1 MYNIAKYIMASEIFR
16 ATLAANL
23 SSLKRGSADL
33 AMLLSSLQ
41 HEKLWDRLI
50 PAKITGYT
58 CKVAVDG
65 RIKHVNS
72 TYDPW
77 KEADKQL
84 LSTLGARRLNDLS
97 TAYYFGAGLGYHL
110 KLLLETLGDRVRVAL
125 YEKDPDWLV
134 LALSLHD
141 FTAEIESGRL
151 RVRLDRVTDNP
162 EPIRLAFNDISWA
175 HPVLWDRYCS
185 YYNGLIRESFTTCE
199 PREKTT
205 VLTVIIYPYSAY
217 LNLSDSV
224 SERFRALGF
233 DVVKRPNIPGEIR
246 SAVLES
252 RPSLIFSMSFSSSLA
267 KLSSELEITY
277 ICWELDK
284 VMNQDYIPCGRYP
297 YSKVFTTY
305 LGDVARFD
313 EAGHEAFYLP
323 AAPDTLLEDDFDLTE
338 DESNKYS
345 CDISFV
351 GSPLLSINNDYLAL
365 LSSIKGAMD
374 RHGLVDEGQRL
385 INAME
390 KSIARQKEFS
400 MKNRYELPGLLRD
413 EIEKAG
419 VTELFTFSI
428 ERLGNIIAKQC
439 CKIQRL
445 GYLMEL
451 APTTVAVYGARDWL
465 DVKADHLLY
474 KGMADFDRE
483 SGMIYRASK
492 INLDITRIY
501 QLDGFSDR
509 VFNIL
514 WAGGFL
520 MMNRTK
526 TIERSFEIGKEL
538 VVFDTPGEMK
548 QLCEHYL
555 NEETE
560 RRDIAQRG
568 RVHVRESH
576 SVAHRV
582 DEMLSRVPDIVN

>member
-1 MYNIAKYIMASEIFR
+1 MASENFR
-16 ATLAANL
+16 STLAANL
-23 SSLKRGSADL
+23 SSLERASASL
-33 AMLLSSLQ
+33 AERLSSVR

-58 CKVAVDG
+58 CKVAIDG
-65 RIKHVNS
+65 RTRHVNS

-77 KEADKQL
+77 TEADKQL
-84 LSTLGARRLNDLS
+84 LSTLDSRRINDLS
-97 TAYYFGAGLGYHL
+97 TAYYFGVGLGYHL
-110 KLLLETLGDRVRVAL
+110 KLLLETLGDRIRVVL
-125 YEKDPDWLV
+125 YEQDPDWLIM
-134 LALSLHD
+134 AFSLHD
-141 FTAEIESGRL
+141 FTAEIESSRL
-151 RVRLDRVTDNP
+151 RLCLDMVTADP
-162 EPIRLAFNDISWA
+162 EPIRLSFNDISWA
-175 HPVLWDRYCS
+175 HPVLWDRYSS
-185 YYNGLIRESFTTCE
+185 YYNRLIRESFTACE
-199 PREKTT
+199 PGGKMT

-217 LNLSDSV
+217 LNLSEAV
-224 SERFRALGF
+224 SERFRTLGF

-252 RPSLIFSMSFSSSLA
+252 RPALIFSMSFSSSLA
-267 KLSSELEITY
+267 NLSSELEITY
-277 ICWELDK
+277 VCWELDK
-284 VMNQDYIPCGRYP
+284 VMNQDYIPYGRYP

-313 EAGHEAFYLP
+313 KAGHEAFYLP
-323 AAPDTLLEDDFDLTE
+323 AAPDMLLEDDFDLTE
-338 DESNKYS
+338 DELNKYS

-374 RHGLVDEGQRL
+374 RYGLAEEGRRL
-385 INAME
+385 IGAME

-400 MKNRYELPGLLRD
+400 LINRYELPGLLRE

-439 CKIQRL
+439 CGIQRL

-451 APTTVAVYGARDWL
+451 APTTVAVYGAGDWL

-474 KGMADFDRE
+474 RGMADFDRE

-520 MMNRTK
+520 MMNRTQ
-526 TIERSFEIGKEL
+526 TIERSFKTGKEL
-538 VVFDTPGEMK
+538 VVFDTPEEMK

-560 RRDIAQRG
+560 RRDIARQG
-568 RVHVRESH
+568 RARVRESH

-582 DEMLSRVPDIVN
+582 DEMLSRVPGIVVN